1 LICDIHEGLKF
12 QPKPASE
19 NVYFI
24 KIIQHKLE
32 ESIFSVGD
40 THPVGRPLSG
50 FGEEGNMIIYFKET
64 RDLFL
69 GINLGNKLLRDISTT
84 K

>member
-12 QPKPASE
+12 QPKPAFI
-19 NVYFI
+19 YFI

-40 THPVGRPLSG
+40 IHPVGRPPSG

-69 GINLGNKLLRDISTT
+69 GIN
-84 K
+84 